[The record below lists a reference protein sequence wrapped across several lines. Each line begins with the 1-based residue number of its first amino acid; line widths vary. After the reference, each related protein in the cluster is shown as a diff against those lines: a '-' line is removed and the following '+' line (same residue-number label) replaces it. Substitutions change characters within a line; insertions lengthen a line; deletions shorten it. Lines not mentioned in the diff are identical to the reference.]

1 MCQQHPHDASC
12 WIKPSLLA
20 HSLIALALILLPACS
35 ESDSSGKDQ
44 AEPDYEPQ
52 VGDVLFQSARPSK
65 LVHMIEG
72 VSESAYSHCGIVD
85 RVDGEWVVYE
95 AITNVSA
102 TPLDDFI
109 TRGRGE
115 GVAVYRFREPYRDD
129 IPEIIEN
136 TRTFLDR
143 PYDFRY
149 RMDDEH
155 IYCSE
160 LIYKAFFAVT
170 GEALGELDAL
180 GDLNW
185 RPFEQDIK
193 DLENGPVPL
202 EREMITPRGLAEAEQ
217 LELVWKRGIGSPAQR
232 SPMNQSM
239 DEK

>member
-1 MCQQHPHDASC
+1 MHQPPQEASRR
-12 WIKPSLLA
+12 IKPTAMALLSLVL
-20 HSLIALALILLPACS
+20 SILLLPACS
-35 ESDSSGKDQ
+35 DSAGEEGEQ
-44 AEPDYEPQ
+44 AAQVYEPQ

-85 RVDGEWVVYE
+85 QVDGEWVVYE

-102 TPLDDFI
+102 TPLEDFI

-160 LIYKAFFAVT
+160 LIYKAFLAVT

-180 GDLNW
+180 GELNW
-185 RPFEQDIK
+185 RPFEQDIEV
-193 DLENGPVPL
+193 LEKGPVPL

-217 LELVWKRGIGSPAQR
+217 LELVWKRGLGSPAQR

>member
-1 MCQQHPHDASC
+1 MLSTT
-12 WIKPSLLA
+12 
-20 HSLIALALILLPACS
+20 ACS
-35 ESDSSGKDQ
+35 ESGGDGPTTHTSG
-44 AEPDYEPQ
+44 YEPR

-65 LVHMIEG
+65 LVDMIEG
-72 VSESAYSHCGIVD
+72 VSESPYSHCGIVD

-109 TRGRGE
+109 SRGRGG

-136 TRTFLDR
+136 TRSFLDR

-149 RMDDEH
+149 RLDDEH

-160 LIYKAFFAVT
+160 LIYKAFGAVT

-185 RPFEQDIK
+185 RPYEADIK
-193 DLENGPVPL
+193 ELEKGPVPL

-217 LELVWKRGIGSPAQR
+217 LELVWKRGIGSPARQ
-232 SPMNQSM
+232 
-239 DEK
+239 